1 MVKDPAIVWTGDGA
15 KLNPAIIGLERF
27 DLLGD
32 LSEQSSCLSRIFQR
46 RLPENPR
53 LPTDLGA

>member
-1 MVKDPAIVWTGDGA
+1 VVEDAAIVRAGDGA
-15 KLNPAIIGLERF
+15 QFDASIVGLESL
-27 DLLGD
+27 DLLGP

>member
-1 MVKDPAIVWTGDGA
+1 VVIDTTVIGAGDGA
-15 KLNPAIIGLERF
+15 KFDATAVGFQRL
-27 DLLGD
+27 DLLGA

>member
-1 MVKDPAIVWTGDGA
+1 VVEDAAIVRAGDGA
-15 KLNPAIIGLERF
+15 QFDTAVIGFERL
-27 DLLGD
+27 DLLD
-32 LSEQSSCLSRIFQR
+32 ALSEQSSCLSRIFQR